1 MAGCWYNIA
10 MSMDEVKEK
19 PDTKKVGA
27 DEIKTQGEGA
37 DENAVF
43 TEGEEIPYSAETA
56 NTSVEGE
63 YVADEEESEHE
74 PSVHISSYGDFII
87 EEFSA
92 EQNAKRLVSVTKIP
106 HTVALYIM
114 AAVNLILGVLC
125 VSITGIIAEVL
136 PYIVG
141 AMMIA
146 VGLVQFVV
154 AIIHKEYKEVKTNK
168 TVTFFLVAVLGVMII
183 LQELDS
189 TNDSAIMLVS
199 VIWGVLGLFEGA
211 HAFNHAL
218 YRIANSERCAYY
230 IIKGLLECVVAFMLL
245 YRPDSHEIHHFHII
259 VFGANLIMDAF
270 TMLPPVKKLLAH
282 K

>member
-1 MAGCWYNIA
+1 
-10 MSMDEVKEK
+10 MDEVKEK
-19 PDTKKVGA
+19 TDK
-27 DEIKTQGEGA
+27 EKTQTGE
-37 DENAVF
+37 ENAVIA
-43 TEGEEIPYSAETA
+43 EGEDIVYSADTEINA
-56 NTSVEGE
+56 VEEE
-63 YVADEEESEHE
+63 YVSEEEESEHE
-74 PSVHISSYGDFII
+74 PTAHISSYGDFII

-92 EQNAKRLVSVTKIP
+92 EQNAKRLVSVTKMSKN
-106 HTVALYIM
+106 TAAYIM
-114 AAVNLILGVLC
+114 SAVNLVLGVLC

-141 AMMIA
+141 AMMISIG
-146 VGLVQFVV
+146 VVQFII

-168 TVTFFLVAVLGVMII
+168 TVTFFLVAALGIMII
-183 LQELDS
+183 FQEIDS

-218 YRIANSERCAYY
+218 HRIANSERCAYY

-259 VFGANLIMDAF
+259 VFGANLILDAI

>member
-1 MAGCWYNIA
+1 MNI
-10 MSMDEVKEK
+10 DEN
-19 PDTKKVGA
+19 TQ
-27 DEIKTQGEGA
+27 KTQS
-37 DENAVF
+37 DETEAQF
-43 TEGEEIPYSAETA
+43 AEGEEIAYSVGAES
-56 NTSVEGE
+56 NEVEGE
-63 YVADEEESEHE
+63 YISDEEESENE
-74 PSVHISSYGDFII
+74 PTAHISSYGDFII

-106 HTVALYIM
+106 QTAAIYIM
-114 AAVNLILGVLC
+114 AAVNFVLGVLC

-146 VGLVQFVV
+146 VGFVQFVV

-168 TVTFFLVAVLGVMII
+168 TVTFFLVAALGIMII
-183 LQELDS
+183 LQEIDS

-218 YRIANSERCAYY
+218 HRIANSERCAYY
-230 IIKGLLECVVAFMLL
+230 LIKGLLECVVAFMLL

-259 VFGANLIMDAF
+259 VFGANLIMDAI
-270 TMLPPVKKLLAH
+270 TMLPPVKKLLTNV
-282 K
+282 

>member
-1 MAGCWYNIA
+1 MN
-10 MSMDEVKEK
+10 MDEVKDYS
-19 PDTKKVGA
+19 DT
-27 DEIKTQGEGA
+27 EKTQTDEKNA
-37 DENAVF
+37 DF
-43 TEGEEIPYSAETA
+43 IEGEEISYSVDAD
-56 NTSVEGE
+56 NSVVEGE
-63 YVADEEESEHE
+63 YISGEEESENE
-74 PSVHISSYGDFII
+74 PHAHISSYGDFII

-92 EQNAKRLVSVTKIP
+92 EQNAKRLVSVTKMSKNAAIY
-106 HTVALYIM
+106 VM
-114 AAVNLILGVLC
+114 SAVNLILGILC

-146 VGLVQFVV
+146 VGFVQFIV

-168 TVTFFLVAVLGVMII
+168 TVTFFLVAALGIMII
-183 LQELDS
+183 LQEIDS

-218 YRIANSERCAYY
+218 HRIANSERCAYY
-230 IIKGLLECVVAFMLL
+230 LIKGLLECVVAFMLL

-259 VFGANLIMDAF
+259 VFGANLIMDAI
-270 TMLPPVKKLLAH
+270 TMLPPVKKLLTNV
-282 K
+282 